1 MDDTALSLGTIDV
14 SYLSSSAECTVTRC
28 KHSSEEW

>member
-1 MDDTALSLGTIDV
+1 MVALGELG
-14 SYLSSSAECTVTRC
+14 SECTVTRC